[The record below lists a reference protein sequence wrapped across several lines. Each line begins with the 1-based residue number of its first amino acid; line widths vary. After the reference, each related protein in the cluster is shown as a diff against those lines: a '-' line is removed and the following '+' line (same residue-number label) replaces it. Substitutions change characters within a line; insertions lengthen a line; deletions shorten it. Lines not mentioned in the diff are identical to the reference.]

1 MAFILFDPADRSLLS
16 PLSDTKAFADFR
28 FGILSIKERW
38 ELLLEDEAVV
48 ETVGYL
54 QKTIDDRLPHG
65 AGQGWTVGVPPV
77 GRNDLRVN
85 AAYIPTTELIEA
97 VASLKEGEY
106 LIQAG
111 DFVAGRP
118 NDKNIFEIAIEAPAT
133 KKIKYPWDIIFLND
147 TQIREDFK
155 WVTKGRKSQPL
166 SPTVQTIQT
175 ADIFIEEG
183 AKLEF
188 CTLNST
194 TGPIYIGK
202 HAEIME
208 GSAIRGPFSLGFNSV
223 IKMNSRIYG
232 ATSLGPFCMG
242 GGEIKNAIM
251 MGYSNKAHDGYLG
264 DAVVGEWCN
273 FGAGTSN
280 SNLKNGADNIKIW
293 TMGEAREEVA
303 VGQKCGVIVGDYTR
317 FAINSTINTGS
328 MVGVCANV
336 FGVGL
341 LPREIGHFSWGVEGK
356 KYAFEKAVSDINN
369 WKKMKGKLLT
379 DAELSVLEH
388 IFQQI
393 K

>member
-16 PLSDTKAFADFR
+16 PLSDTKAFADLH
-28 FGILSIKERW
+28 FGILSVKERW
-38 ELLLEDEAVV
+38 ELLLEDHAVV
-48 ETVGYL
+48 ETAGYI
-54 QKTIDDRLPHG
+54 QGRYEIRD
-65 AGQGWTVGVPPV
+65 AGYDCHPELVEG
-77 GRNDLRVN
+77 LRVN
-85 AAYIPTTELIEA
+85 ASFIPTNE
-97 VASLKEGEY
+97 LKEAIIALKTGEY
-106 LIQAG
+106 LAQNNTFIAG
-111 DFVAGRP
+111 KP
-118 NDKNIFEIAIEAPAT
+118 NDKNLFDKAITAPPT
-133 KKIKYPWDIIFLND
+133 KQIKYPWDIIFLND
-147 TQIREDFK
+147 AQIREDFK
-155 WVTKGRKSQPL
+155 WVTKGRKSQAI
-166 SPTVQTIQT
+166 SPTVHTIQT

-202 HAEIME
+202 NAEIME

-232 ATSLGPFCMG
+232 ATSLGPYCMG
-242 GGEIKNAIM
+242 GGEIKNAII

-280 SNLKNGADNIKIW
+280 SNLKNGADAIKMT
-293 TMGEAREEVA
+293 TMGEVPRDARNEVV

-336 FGVGL
+336 FGAGL

-356 KYAFEKAVSDINN
+356 KYNFEKAVSDINN

-379 DAELSVLEH
+379 DAEQSVLEH